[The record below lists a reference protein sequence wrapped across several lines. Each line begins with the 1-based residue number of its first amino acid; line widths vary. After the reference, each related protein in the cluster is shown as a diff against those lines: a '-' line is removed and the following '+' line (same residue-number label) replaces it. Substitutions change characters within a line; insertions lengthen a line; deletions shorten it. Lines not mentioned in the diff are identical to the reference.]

1 MQFTSRCYLFCF
13 RFEISKIRSYS
24 FFRSLY
30 PSCNYNRFFTVFL
43 FFFFLYSSLRTQST
57 KCSLVRNFYMGGGDC
72 YRILALVQVCF
83 RFTAWNE
90 QQIAQRSDFYSNEQR
105 TARTAMA
112 KHARDL
118 PRDNLL
124 VNQNDAWRY
133 KVTRQRT
140 RLTINFNTR
149 HHQISRRCFP
159 RWLPTDGGAYP
170 SASATVRLM
179 PRSLTTIILEDLAL
193 PISHGRH
200 ELLSSS

>member
-1 MQFTSRCYLFCF
+1 M
-13 RFEISKIRSYS
+13 
-24 FFRSLY
+24 
-30 PSCNYNRFFTVFL
+30 V
-43 FFFFLYSSLRTQST
+43 
-57 KCSLVRNFYMGGGDC
+57 
-72 YRILALVQVCF
+72 
-83 RFTAWNE
+83 
-90 QQIAQRSDFYSNEQR
+90 
-105 TARTAMA
+105 

-133 KVTRQRT
+133 KVTRQRA

-179 PRSLTTIILEDLAL
+179 LRSLTTIILEDLSL

-200 ELLSSS
+200 ELLSFS

>member
-1 MQFTSRCYLFCF
+1 MIVY
-13 RFEISKIRSYS
+13 ISHILRDT
-24 FFRSLY
+24 L
-30 PSCNYNRFFTVFL
+30 VFIW
-43 FFFFLYSSLRTQST
+43 
-57 KCSLVRNFYMGGGDC
+57 NFYEDS
-72 YRILALVQVCF
+72 YRLLKLVKVCL
-83 RFTAWNE
+83 RFTAWND
-90 QQIAQRSDFYSNEQR
+90 QQITQRSDFYLNEQR
-105 TARTAMA
+105 TARTAMV

-133 KVTRQRT
+133 KVTRQRA

-179 PRSLTTIILEDLAL
+179 PRSLTTIILEDLGL

-200 ELLSSS
+200 ELLSFS

>member
-1 MQFTSRCYLFCF
+1 MILGFDSNVQFISF
-13 RFEISKIRSYS
+13 RFVSRWQWKFRGKFVLVLSFDLYILQRVITDFSRFLLAHLLVPRGVRSKFLWEIVIESPRSYKYAFVS
-24 FFRSLY
+24 PRETSNKLH
-30 PSCNYNRFFTVFL
+30 NG
-43 FFFFLYSSLRTQST
+43 Q
-57 KCSLVRNFYMGGGDC
+57 
-72 YRILALVQVCF
+72 
-83 RFTAWNE
+83 
-90 QQIAQRSDFYSNEQR
+90 DFYSNEQR

-179 PRSLTTIILEDLAL
+179 PRSLTTIILEDLGL
-193 PISHGRH
+193 PISHGRY